1 MFYTRILSEKLPRD
15 LAGNKLVKGKNFFDT
30 VERCKLCGTGI
41 SYKNVQMISQFVSP
55 YTGRLYT
62 ENATGLCPSKYDELK
77 TSYEIAQSL
86 LLVGSSK
93 EPLFVNDPIGP
104 TQLNAFKSHS
114 DKSEISRNLGLPDA
128 SELELF
134 QELLESKDRALSDSE
149 ETEEK
154 LLSEVETKWIDK
166 NQITSLFA
174 ESAEFED
181 NFTLESSTERP
192 TPTTEFSARESD
204 KIFKN

>member
-1 MFYTRILSEKLPRD
+1 VWSLFL
-15 LAGNKLVKGKNFFDT
+15 LAKGIN
-30 VERCKLCGTGI
+30 
-41 SYKNVQMISQFVSP
+41 YKNVQLISQFVSP

-62 ENATGLCPSKYDELK
+62 ENATGLCSSKYDELK
-77 TSYEIAQSL
+77 TSFEIAQSL
-86 LLVGSSK
+86 LLIGPSK
-93 EPLFVNDPIGP
+93 EPLFMNDPIGP
-104 TQLNAFKSHS
+104 TELNAFKSHS
-114 DKSEISRNLGLPDA
+114 DKAEISRNLGLPDA

-134 QELLESKDRALSDSE
+134 QELLESKDRSLADSE

-174 ESAEFED
+174 ESADFED
-181 NFTLESSTERP
+181 NFNLESSTERP

>member
-1 MFYTRILSEKLPRD
+1 MFYTRILSEKLPKD
-15 LAGNKLVKGKNFFDT
+15 LAGNTLVKRKNFFDT

-41 SYKNVQMISQFVSP
+41 SYKNVQLISQFVSP

-86 LLVGSSK
+86 LLIGPSK
-93 EPLFVNDPIGP
+93 EPLFMNDPIGP
-104 TQLNAFKSHS
+104 TELNAFKSHS
-114 DKSEISRNLGLPDA
+114 DKSEKTGIK
-128 SELELF
+128 
-134 QELLESKDRALSDSE
+134 ESKDRSLAESE
-149 ETEEK
+149 EAEEK

-174 ESAEFED
+174 ESADFEED
-181 NFTLESSTERP
+181 INLQTSKERP
-192 TPTTEFSARESD
+192 TPTTENSAKESD